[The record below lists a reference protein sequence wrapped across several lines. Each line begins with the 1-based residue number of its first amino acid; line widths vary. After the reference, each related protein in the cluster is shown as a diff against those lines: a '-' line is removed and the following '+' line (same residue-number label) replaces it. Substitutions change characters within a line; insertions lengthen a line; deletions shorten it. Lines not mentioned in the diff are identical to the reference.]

1 MSTVPTYITIT
12 INGFTS
18 SPSPIWDPAEICFE
32 PYPDNPI
39 RVTEMQKSVCVSVV
53 RDVGDPDVFQYRAV
67 SIANLDADRAA
78 LGMCIYIQQ
87 LAGNYLIHS
96 SDWYGSNMETTVL
109 LVLFHIVHDVPNI
122 GPGACGCAMY

>member
-1 MSTVPTYITIT
+1 MSRAFVAAHAALVSYSAVTVSACLLYLHHYTI
-12 INGFTS
+12 IGFTS

-39 RVTEMQKSVCVSVV
+39 RVTEMQRSMCVSVV

-78 LGMCIYIQQ
+78 LGMRIYIATAISRNLSYSQ
-87 LAGNYLIHS
+87 
-96 SDWYGSNMETTVL
+96 
-109 LVLFHIVHDVPNI
+109 
-122 GPGACGCAMY
+122 